1 MNCEMAQRLLSDYD
15 LGLLEGRQRAELEA
29 HLETCAA
36 CGEQLARWRNLD
48 SLVLGEQVEASEAL
62 VRTVMHGVRALQ
74 GSRVPLWLRVLDLGA
89 APAVVAVLVGGLL
102 LAVWSRL
109 PALTAAVPGGSALA
123 HTGVVTAFA
132 LVAAVAAVAFGWYVN
147 RLATEV
153 E

>member
-1 MNCEMAQRLLSDYD
+1 MNCEMAKRLLSDYG
-15 LGLLEGRQRAELEA
+15 LGLLEGRRTAELEA

-48 SLVLGEQVEASEAL
+48 SRVLGEQVEASEAL
-62 VRTVMHGVRALQ
+62 VRAVMHGVRASQ

-102 LAVWSRL
+102 VAAWSRL
-109 PALTAAVPGGSALA
+109 PAMSVTASGASALA
-123 HTGVVTAFA
+123 HTGAVTGFA

-153 E
+153 D

>member
-1 MNCEMAQRLLSDYD
+1 MNCEMAKRLLSDYG
-15 LGLLEGRQRAELEA
+15 LGLLEARRGAELEA

-48 SLVLGEQVEASEAL
+48 SRVLGEQVEASEAL
-62 VRTVMHGVRALQ
+62 VRAVMHGVRASQ

-102 LAVWSRL
+102 VTAWSRL
-109 PALTAAVPGGSALA
+109 PAMSVTASGASALA
-123 HTGVVTAFA
+123 HTGAVTGFA
-132 LVAAVAAVAFGWYVN
+132 LVAAAAAVAFGWYVN

-153 E
+153 D